1 MPLLELKNV
10 SKFFG
15 GLAALAE
22 VSFEVREGETL
33 SIIGPNGA
41 GKSTLFNVITGFHH
55 PDRGEVFYR
64 DDKIS
69 HLPPHQVAAVGVAR
83 TFQITTLFPS
93 ETVMENILIGC
104 RLRTRAGV
112 LRSIFR
118 TKLCRQ
124 EEREAHEKAMDILEF
139 IGLASQADRPATL
152 LPQEAQ
158 KRLAIGISM
167 ATDPQILLLDE
178 PVGGMSLEEGD
189 QLVRLIG
196 RMKERGVTVGL
207 IEHRMRVVMSISDRI
222 VVLNYGR
229 KIAEG
234 VPEEIL
240 SNSEVIEAYLGEEYA
255 A

>member
-1 MPLLELKNV
+1 MPLLELRNV

-22 VSFEVREGETL
+22 ISFGVNEGETL

-55 PDRGEVFYR
+55 PDRGDVSFCDE
-64 DDKIS
+64 KIS
-69 HLPPHQVAAVGVAR
+69 HLPPHRVAEAGVAR
-83 TFQITTLFPS
+83 TFQITTLFPN
-93 ETVMENILIGC
+93 ETVLENVLIGC
-104 RLRTRAGV
+104 RLRTRSGV

-118 TKLCRQ
+118 TGLCRA
-124 EEREAHEKAMDILEF
+124 EEKDAHEKAMDILGF
-139 IGLASQADRPATL
+139 IGLATQAQYPATL

-158 KRLAIGISM
+158 KRLAIGISL
-167 ATDPQILLLDE
+167 ATAPRILLLDE

-234 VPEEIL
+234 TPGEIRA
-240 SNSEVIEAYLGEEYA
+240 NSEVIEAYLGEEYA